1 MMKNI
6 LIEYTVSAS
15 LVSILLAGIPFSTD
29 ARYADDF
36 DGHYDDLHCAEDDC
50 DCLEPD
56 NNRFKVVSPSA
67 LHNAG
72 DTVVFTG
79 AYDQVQEFFE
89 TAGQTDGLPIVPP
102 TPLKVEKFMRYTPC
116 STNGVIA
123 TLNGREVT
131 AYQVAVN
138 AVMSG
143 CSADLL
149 PVCIAMVK
157 AMDDDGYLQEISDGS
172 RVPLAFVNG
181 PVGRQVGVD
190 NEQGMTTEEVN
201 VCLGRFIEFALINL
215 AGVAHNRSASF
226 GSVQPL
232 VFSEN
237 DEACLAVG
245 WQPYHVQQGYG
256 LNDSTVT
263 MTSFSMWGN
272 NSTPATDWPEEI
284 MKLVAWDVTEKNLGG
299 LGSADSETYAET
311 KRTILI
317 TPPVALALS
326 ALYRSKEAL
335 AGDLAFNARRP
346 MALRAFA
353 YYYAD
358 TDGVLS
364 SGKTFAEVY
373 DKLVAKEEEGARIT
387 SAPAWLNGIT
397 NPKVM
402 TGAALKTGNT
412 RILVTGDASR
422 NKTQVMPGGKSI
434 TVGIELPDGW
444 DALLVGL
451 QHKVLSSFELHESD
465 DVVKAPINVPSL
477 LTAGTYRIL
486 DPATGD
492 RYLTRAGRLYLDP
505 TSNTLYAYPVGG
517 VQTASMVLDTD
528 VYADFIKYIGNL
540 GYNSSFTVSAGA
552 ATNAVIRFASNASK
566 LENNT
571 VALTQEAFA
580 GKLTLHANNTPNS
593 NAAGGVALSGSI
605 VKLSASVTSFD
616 VNLDGNQLVVGETS
630 APGFITLRG
639 AAVTVDTDVPAGT
652 RTVIGSPNG
661 DDTYRTLTFT
671 MRANGTYDIAYHAY
685 DTLSL
690 ADSTVELRWTANG
703 ETTVEAFAKTDV
715 PGVYTLTKHCLDGEH
730 RFNVSIAGVSYG
742 SATAIT
748 NSCDRLQLSDET
760 GECTL
765 KLADSDYYTFKFDS
779 RDNKLTVA
787 KDVTKAGLCS
797 GGTIENIAGVYV
809 IRPNAEVQSVMLAD
823 LTADPMF
830 AVAINDVIIP
840 GQAFEGLAEGNVEGA
855 FSLAL
860 KPPVVE
866 NVQVGVGADGV
877 SVSVETFENLR
888 YMLKRSGTPGGEF
901 VPVNAAGAE
910 AIGTGKSIR
919 LIDTSLDR
927 PADKAFYRIGVSIPA
942 HNSPK

>member
-1 MMKNI
+1 MKNI
-6 LIEYTVSAS
+6 LIKYTVSAS
-15 LVSILLAGIPFSTD
+15 LVSILLAGIPLSTD

-56 NNRFKVVSPSA
+56 NNRFKVVSPSN

-89 TAGQTDGLPIVPP
+89 AAGQTDGLPIVPP

-116 STNGVIA
+116 GTNGVIA

-157 AMDDDGYLQEISDGS
+157 AMDDDGYLQEIADGS

-245 WQPYHVQQGYG
+245 WQPYHVQQGFG

-317 TPPVALALS
+317 TPPVALVLS
-326 ALYRSKEAL
+326 ALYRNKEAL

-373 DKLVAKEEEGARIT
+373 DELVAKEEEGARIT

-422 NKTQVMPGGKSI
+422 NKTQVMPGGKSV
-434 TVGIELPDGW
+434 TVGLELSDDW
-444 DALLVGL
+444 NALLASL
-451 QHKVLSSFELHESD
+451 QRKPLADCLLAAPDAAVA
-465 DVVKAPINVPSL
+465 API
-477 LTAGTYRIL
+477 
-486 DPATGD
+486 
-492 RYLTRAGRLYLDP
+492 
-505 TSNTLYAYPVGG
+505 
-517 VQTASMVLDTD
+517 
-528 VYADFIKYIGNL
+528 
-540 GYNSSFTVSAGA
+540 
-552 ATNAVIRFASNASK
+552 AV
-566 LENNT
+566 
-571 VALTQEAFA
+571 
-580 GKLTLHANNTPNS
+580 
-593 NAAGGVALSGSI
+593 
-605 VKLSASVTSFD
+605 
-616 VNLDGNQLVVGETS
+616 
-630 APGFITLRG
+630 
-639 AAVTVDTDVPAGT
+639 
-652 RTVIGSPNG
+652 
-661 DDTYRTLTFT
+661 
-671 MRANGTYDIAYHAY
+671 
-685 DTLSL
+685 
-690 ADSTVELRWTANG
+690 
-703 ETTVEAFAKTDV
+703 
-715 PGVYTLTKHCLDGEH
+715 
-730 RFNVSIAGVSYG
+730 
-742 SATAIT
+742 
-748 NSCDRLQLSDET
+748 
-760 GECTL
+760 
-765 KLADSDYYTFKFDS
+765 
-779 RDNKLTVA
+779 
-787 KDVTKAGLCS
+787 
-797 GGTIENIAGVYV
+797 
-809 IRPNAEVQSVMLAD
+809 
-823 LTADPMF
+823 
-830 AVAINDVIIP
+830 
-840 GQAFEGLAEGNVEGA
+840 
-855 FSLAL
+855 
-860 KPPVVE
+860 PPVK
-866 NVQVGVGADGV
+866 VQR
-877 SVSVETFENLR
+877 T
-888 YMLKRSGTPGGEF
+888 
-901 VPVNAAGAE
+901 
-910 AIGTGKSIR
+910 
-919 LIDTSLDR
+919 
-927 PADKAFYRIGVSIPA
+927 
-942 HNSPK
+942 